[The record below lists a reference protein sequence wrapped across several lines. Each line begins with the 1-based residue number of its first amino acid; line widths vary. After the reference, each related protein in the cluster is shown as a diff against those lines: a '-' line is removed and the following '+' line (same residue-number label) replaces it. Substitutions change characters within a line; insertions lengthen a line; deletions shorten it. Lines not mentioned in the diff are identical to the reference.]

1 MSRIRQEQRGIG
13 ATSGG
18 SVMPSEPPPA
28 WPGFRRLDSPGRVGM
43 AASLAGAVFVALRT
57 MVAGTGHVAA
67 LFLVGSAFADR
78 RQLPRGVPV
87 ISGQGYDGQFYYRL
101 ALDPAD
107 FAERAFGIRLDS
119 AERFGRILYPALA
132 WLFAGGHAAAV
143 PYSLLAVN
151 VICLG
156 LLAALGASLARRSH
170 LHPAWGLA
178 LAAYAGFLW
187 TLGRDLTELVAA
199 VALVAGL
206 LAIRA
211 GRPVLAGLAL
221 AAAAL
226 GRETELMAAGCVLAA
241 DLACV
246 LRRRFDATTA
256 AGRAV
261 RRLGAS
267 ERTIGWQAWVTP
279 FLVYG
284 AWQLTVLAYTGRSPL
299 KSSGSANL
307 VPPLVGVVKGFSH
320 YLGALPSTASLLWF
334 GELGVLSLVAAAAGW
349 FLWVWASSR
358 KLTPGLAT
366 PLAVASTQGPTP
378 PAPLSPGAAALPYGA
393 ATLEPG
399 AAALPY
405 GAVPAPASDRG
416 AELTGSN
423 GTGTGL
429 ASGVPLHERLLWVG
443 AIVLVLCLAQGIWLG
458 DVGFRSFDDVYLMSW
473 IVVLG
478 TGRRPALLAAVVGLT
493 WVVAAVQL
501 VRFL

>member
-1 MSRIRQEQRGIG
+1 MPSVSPSPSPEPMPRRKVRWLGRPAAIG
-13 ATSGG
+13 A
-18 SVMPSEPPPA
+18 
-28 WPGFRRLDSPGRVGM
+28 
-43 AASLAGAVFVALRT
+43 AASLIGAAFVALRT
-57 MVAGTGHVAA
+57 VVAGAGHVAA

-78 RQLPRGVPV
+78 RRLPSGIPV
-87 ISGQGYDGQFYYRL
+87 IAGQGYDGQFYYRL

-151 VICLG
+151 VVCLG

-206 LAIRA
+206 LAVRA
-211 GRPVLAGLAL
+211 GRPLLAGLAL

-226 GRETELMAAGCVLAA
+226 GRETELMAAGCVAIA

-246 LRRRFDATTA
+246 LRRRFDASTA
-256 AGRAV
+256 VGGAV
-261 RRLGAS
+261 RRIGAP
-267 ERTIGWQAWVTP
+267 ERTIGWPAWATP
-279 FLVYG
+279 FFVYG

-320 YLGALPSTASLLWF
+320 YVAVLPSTASLLWF
-334 GELGVLSLVAAAAGW
+334 GELGVLSLVAATAGW
-349 FLWVWASSR
+349 FLWVWATSR
-358 KLTPGLAT
+358 AVTPALDVRLA
-366 PLAVASTQGPTP
+366 AASTQIPTE
-378 PAPLSPGAAALPYGA
+378 A
-393 ATLEPG
+393 ATRPG
-399 AAALPY
+399 RASS
-405 GAVPAPASDRG
+405 APAGTSDVD
-416 AELTGSN
+416 AGSSRP
-423 GTGTGL
+423 GMDL
-429 ASGVPLHERLLWVG
+429 ASGVPLHERLLWIG
-443 AIVLVLCLAQGIWLG
+443 SIVLVLCLAQGIWLG

-473 IVVLG
+473 IVVFG
-478 TGRRPALLAAVVGLT
+478 SGRRPVLLAVVVGLT